1 MDMNSKKQYLRQL
14 QKEYL
19 RAYKKQKILLLDEA
33 EKRTGQNRKY
43 LIRKLSAKTI
53 WDKPKRLR
61 TSRPR
66 QFGSDL
72 INYLVKLW
80 DIFDHPCG
88 QRLEPLIKEELSR
101 LRLLDEIS
109 VTDEQAEKLSTMSA
123 KTIDLLL
130 AHEKEVR
137 QLNEKYSKKKNPL
150 LYQQIPTK
158 MSDGWNREVL
168 GQIQIDGVE
177 HCGQTVIGQYAN
189 TISHTDVSSH
199 WWEGEAISGKGQ
211 MRTFEAIKSARKRF
225 PFNWVEIHPDNG
237 TSFINY
243 FIYDYAKEEKLE
255 FSRSRPY
262 QKNDNC
268 FIEQKNSQNVRKV
281 FGYVRYDTD
290 KELKLLNDLYHHELR
305 LYKNFFQPVM
315 RLESKERDKGHIK
328 RKYQK
333 AKTPYRWLM
342 DSPETPL
349 AVKKKLETEY
359 NSLNPAELKRNID
372 VKLKLLARIYQ
383 EKHSPITAEKPVQ
396 EPAIKVTFSNYPT
409 ARLKLPVLTT

>member
-14 QKEYL
+14 QSEYL
-19 RAYKKQKILLLDEA
+19 KTCKKQKILLLDEA

-43 LIRKLSAKTI
+43 LVRRLSAKTI
-53 WDKPKRLR
+53 WDKPKRLPI
-61 TSRPR
+61 TRPR

-72 INYLVKLW
+72 IIHLVKLW

-101 LRLLDEIS
+101 LRLFNEIS
-109 VTDEQAEKLSTMSA
+109 VTDDQAKKLSIMSA
-123 KTIDLLL
+123 KTIDLFL

-158 MSDGWNREVL
+158 MSDGWDREIL

-177 HCGQTVIGQYAN
+177 HCGQTVVGQYAN
-189 TISHTDVSSH
+189 TISHTDISSH
-199 WWEGEAISGKGQ
+199 WWEGEAVSGKGQ

-243 FIYDYAKEEKLE
+243 FIYDYAKKEKLE

-262 QKNDNC
+262 RKNDNC
-268 FIEQKNSQNVRKV
+268 FVEQKNSQNVRKV
-281 FGYVRYDTD
+281 FGYVRYDT
-290 KELKLLNDLYHHELR
+290 EPEIEILNDLYHHELR

-315 RLESKERDKGHIK
+315 RLESKEREKGHIK
-328 RKYQK
+328 RKYQR

-342 DSPETPL
+342 DSQETPL
-349 AVKKKLETEY
+349 AVKESLKAQY
-359 NSLNPAELKRNID
+359 NSLNPAELKREID
-372 VKLKLLARIYQ
+372 AKLKLLAKTYQ
-383 EKHSPITAEKPVQ
+383 SKHNPITVEKPTQ

>member
-19 RAYKKQKILLLDEA
+19 ETGKKQKVLLLDEA
-33 EKRTGQNRKY
+33 EKRTSQNRKY

-53 WDKPKRLR
+53 WNKPKRLR
-61 TSRPR
+61 ASRPR

-72 INYLVKLW
+72 IIHLVKLW
-80 DIFDHPCG
+80 DIFDYPCG
-88 QRLEPLIKEELSR
+88 QRLEPLIKDELSH
-101 LRLLDEIS
+101 LRLFGEIG
-109 VTDEQAEKLSTMSA
+109 VTDEQAEKLSKMSA

-137 QLNEKYSKKKNPL
+137 QLNGKYSKKKNPL

-158 MSDGWNREVL
+158 MSDGWDREAL

-177 HCGQTVIGQYAN
+177 HCGQTIAGEYAN
-189 TISHTDVSSH
+189 TISHTDISSH
-199 WWEGEAISGKGQ
+199 WWEGEAVMGKGQ
-211 MRTFEAIKSARKRF
+211 SRTLTAIKAARSRS
-225 PFNWVEIHPDNG
+225 PFDWIEIHPDNG

-243 FIYDYAKEEKLE
+243 FVYDYAKEEKLE

-290 KELKLLNDLYHHELR
+290 PELEILNDLYHHELR
-305 LYKNFFQPVM
+305 FYKNFFQPVM
-315 RLESKERDKGHIK
+315 RLESKERDKGHVK

-349 AVKKKLETEY
+349 AAKKKLEAEY
-359 NSLNPAELKRNID
+359 NLLNPAELKRKID
-372 VKLKLLARIYQ
+372 AKLKLLANIYRT
-383 EKHSPITAEKPVQ
+383 KHNPITVEKPLQ
-396 EPAIKVTFSNYPT
+396 EPIIKVTFLDYPT